1 MNILICGVGY
11 IAQELLKRL
20 GESWKT
26 TLVDKDET
34 ILTWRVEGILRNQ
47 RLVFPE
53 EDTVYRPGD
62 RLLML
67 GRPGLYEAA
76 CSLLECSEAHFPRT
90 YGHHLVLG
98 MPGGG
103 REAGDALLNEGLH
116 LAQNIKIQRV
126 VVLCREEACE
136 QKAQI
141 ERWANSLDIELRKTE
156 GEVFQAVEETSRRES
171 AGLVL
176 GPSGFKLL
184 YRPDH
189 RAGTPDA
196 HGGSGPWVGW
206 MRE

>member
-34 ILTWRVEGILRNQ
+34 ILTWRVVGILRNQ

-53 EDTVYRPGD
+53 ENTVYRPGD

-67 GRPGLYEAA
+67 GRPDLYEAA

-98 MPGGG
+98 MPG
-103 REAGDALLNEGLH
+103 
-116 LAQNIKIQRV
+116 
-126 VVLCREEACE
+126 EE
-136 QKAQI
+136 
-141 ERWANSLDIELRKTE
+141 ER
-156 GEVFQAVEETSRRES
+156 
-171 AGLVL
+171 
-176 GPSGFKLL
+176 P
-184 YRPDH
+184 
-189 RAGTPDA
+189 GTPC
-196 HGGSGPWVGW
+196 
-206 MRE
+206 